1 MATVEFLK
9 AGTPHGWA
17 YLAGE
22 IGIIPGEEAAK
33 LAADGV
39 VKILGLAEAQAPAH
53 EHRETKIRKPK
64 EVRKA

>member
-1 MATVEFLK
+1 MAKVEFLK
-9 AGTPHGWA
+9 AGTPYGWS
-17 YLAGE
+17 YVAGE
-22 IGIIPGEEAAK
+22 TGIIPGEVAAQ

-39 VKILGLAEAQAPAH
+39 VKILELAEPQALAH

>member
-1 MATVEFLK
+1 MATVRFLK
-9 AGTPHGWA
+9 AGTPYGWS

-22 IGIIPGEEAAK
+22 VGTIPGEAAAQ

-39 VKILGLAEAQAPAH
+39 VEILGLAEAQAPAH